1 MKPTSYR
8 NPNEAIEYLREIRAH
23 MAAIVEYNAVSIA
36 TSSVVKV
43 KVINLESLDSQATK
57 ALNPITKSRTGLNIT
72 RGKDTISLPR
82 VLGFGD
88 SDFQHLLRITK
99 EYRQSINI
107 YRDLND
113 KRAEWSVLWANNPH
127 LEKLMVEL
135 DATIVGIR
143 EALQSLRRKM
153 TSSAKHYS
161 PLRVQTIVSEVET
174 YIKSIPHEQIAKSVE
189 VTFPDETDP
198 TIVSYR
204 YAFKLMKMK
213 THSTKVMKQYIIAIT
228 YIVNTQD
235 KTATGHLYTMMEL
248 DPNADLGGSFK
259 TAEDAIELLNTY
271 LELDR
276 IDVNPGL
283 MPFPNIPSLTKDGL
297 GMDVIESLDIDQDTN
312 RLYVRTNQFLDT
324 EEQDEVLHVVLQHI
338 PDYLKHGMLK
348 IDVAVEAYVSINPV
362 SDRNK
367 RMQFIRDVSAEFDN
381 TNVRNL
387 GTQASSELEVYIK
400 AIGFKA
406 ANSILPTLKR
416 FIVKHPATTV
426 RKSGIR
432 NVFSFA
438 VGAGKRSDVRA
449 LRKFI
454 DSISEELPPESVMKV
469 RKALGV

>member
-8 NPNEAIEYLREIRAH
+8 NPNEAMEYLREIRAF
-23 MAAIVEYNAVSIA
+23 MATIVEYNAVSIA
-36 TSSVVKV
+36 TSSTTKV
-43 KVINLESLDSQATK
+43 RVINLESLDSQATK
-57 ALNPITKSRTGLNIT
+57 GLNPVTKTRTGLSIT
-72 RGKDTISLPR
+72 RSNHTINLPR

-99 EYRQSINI
+99 EYRQSITI

-127 LEKLMVEL
+127 LEKLMAEL
-135 DATIVGIR
+135 EATIVGIR

-161 PLRVQTIVSEVET
+161 PLRVQTIVADVEK

-189 VTFPDETDP
+189 VTFPNEQDP

-228 YIVNTQD
+228 YIVNTD
-235 KTATGHLYTMMEL
+235 EKTATGYLNTMMEL

-259 TAEDAIELLNTY
+259 TAEDAIDLLNTY
-271 LELDR
+271 MELDR

-283 MPFPNIPSLTKDGL
+283 LPFPNIPSLTKEGL
-297 GMDVIESLDIDQDTN
+297 GLDVVDSLDIDQDTN

-324 EEQDEVLHVVLQHI
+324 EEQDEILHVVLQHI

-348 IDVAVEAYVSINPV
+348 IDIAVEAFVQLNPV
-362 SDRNK
+362 TDRNK
-367 RMQFIRDVSAEFDN
+367 RMQFIRDVGSEFDN
-381 TNVRNL
+381 TNIRHL
-387 GTQASSELEVYIK
+387 GTQANSELEVYTK
-400 AIGFKA
+400 TIGFKD
-406 ANSILPTLKR
+406 ANSTLPALKR

-426 RKSGIR
+426 RKSGVR